1 MTLPYKCLG
10 LQIDENLIWYCH
22 FDTICKKAS
31 AGIEDMRNIKNNHF
45 VPARENE
52 LRERIPVPH
61 V

>member
-1 MTLPYKCLG
+1 MKILFGTF
-10 LQIDENLIWYCH
+10 ISIRFVSE
-22 FDTICKKAS
+22 AS

-61 V
+61 VWLAVCTKIQ